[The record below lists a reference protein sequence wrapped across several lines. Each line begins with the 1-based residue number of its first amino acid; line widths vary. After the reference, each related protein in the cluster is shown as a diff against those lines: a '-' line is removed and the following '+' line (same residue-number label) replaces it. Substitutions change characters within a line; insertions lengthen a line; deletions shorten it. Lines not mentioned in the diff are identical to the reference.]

1 VTTAAQPPLVA
12 PAPVA
17 FDVERVRADFP
28 LLAQRVADGRPLV
41 YLDNAAT
48 TQKPRQV
55 IDAISRFYT
64 EDNANIHRGVYD
76 LCERATR
83 LYEGARIRAARFLN
97 AADAR
102 EIVFVRGTTEAIN
115 VVAHSSCRPRLGRDD
130 EVVVS
135 AIEHHSNIVPWQMI
149 CEERGAVLRVIPMNE
164 RGELVLDDLE
174 ALLGPRTRML
184 AVTHVSNALGTVNP
198 VKEIVGRA
206 HACGVPVLVDGA
218 QAAPHLRVDVR
229 DIGCDF
235 YTVSGHKMFGPTG
248 IGLLYGRLGH
258 LEAMPP
264 YQGGGDM
271 IRSVIFSGT
280 TFAAPPARFEAGTPN
295 IAGAVGLAAALDY
308 VGTLDWDAAMA
319 HEAELLAHATQ
330 ALSTVRGLR
339 VIGTAADKVSVVS
352 FVLDGAH
359 AHDIGTIVD
368 QEGIAVRTGHHCAQ
382 PVMEFFGIPA
392 TARASFALYNTHVE
406 VDALAAAVARVRE
419 VLG

>member
-1 VTTAAQPPLVA
+1 MT
-12 PAPVA
+12 
-17 FDVERVRADFP
+17 FDVARVRADFP
-28 LLAQRVADGRPLV
+28 LLAQMVAEGRPLV

-55 IDAISRFYT
+55 IDAISRFYA

-83 LYEGARIRAARFLN
+83 LYEGARIRSARFLK

-102 EIVFVRGTTEAIN
+102 EIVFVRGTTEGIN
-115 VVAHSSCRPRLGRDD
+115 LVAHSFCRPRLGHGD

-135 AIEHHSNIVPWQMI
+135 AIEHHSNIVPWQLI
-149 CEERGAVLRVIPMNE
+149 CAERGAVLRVIPMNE

-198 VKEIVGRA
+198 VREIVARA
-206 HACGVPVLVDGA
+206 HARGVPVLVDGA
-218 QAAPHLRVDVR
+218 QAASHLQVDVR

-235 YTVSGHKMFGPTG
+235 YTVSGHKVFGPTG
-248 IGLLYGRLGH
+248 IGVLYGKLEH

-271 IRSVIFSGT
+271 IRSVSFSGT

-295 IAGAVGLAAALDY
+295 IAGAIGLAAALDY
-308 VGTLDWDAAMA
+308 VGALDWDAAMA
-319 HEAELLAHATQ
+319 HEAELLAHATH
-330 ALSTVRGLR
+330 ALSAVRGLR
-339 VIGTAADKVSVVS
+339 VIGTAAEKVGVIS

-368 QEGIAVRTGHHCAQ
+368 QDGIAVRTGHHCAQ
-382 PVMEFFGIPA
+382 PVMDFFGIPA
-392 TARASFALYNTHVE
+392 TARASFALYNTHAE

>member
-1 VTTAAQPPLVA
+1 VTDAARVPLAA
-12 PAPVA
+12 PARVA

-28 LLAQRVADGRPLV
+28 LLAQTVADGRPLV

-55 IDAISRFYT
+55 IDAISRFYA

-83 LYEGARIRAARFLN
+83 LYEGARIRSARFLN

-102 EIVFVRGTTEAIN
+102 EIVFVRGTTEGVN
-115 VVAHSSCRPRLGRDD
+115 LVAQSFCRPRLGRGDD
-130 EVVVS
+130 VVVS
-135 AIEHHSNIVPWQMI
+135 AIEHHSNIVPWQLI

-174 ALLGPRTRML
+174 ALLGPRTRIL

-198 VKEIVGRA
+198 VREIVARA
-206 HACGVPVLVDGA
+206 HARGVPVLVDGA
-218 QAAPHLRVDVR
+218 QATSHLRVDVR

-235 YTVSGHKMFGPTG
+235 YTVSGHKVFGPTG
-248 IGLLYGRLGH
+248 IGVLYGRLEH

-271 IRSVIFSGT
+271 IRSVSFSGT

-295 IAGAVGLAAALDY
+295 IAGAIGLAAALDY
-308 VGTLDWDAAMA
+308 VGALDWDAAMA
-319 HEAELLAHATQ
+319 HEAELLTHVTQ
-330 ALSTVRGLR
+330 ALSAVRGLR
-339 VIGTAADKVSVVS
+339 VIGTAAEKVGVIS

-359 AHDIGTIVD
+359 AHDVGTIVD
-368 QEGIAVRTGHHCAQ
+368 QDGIAVRTGHHCAQ

-392 TARASFALYNTHVE
+392 TARASFALYNTHAE

>member
-1 VTTAAQPPLVA
+1 VTAVA
-12 PAPVA
+12 PAALARAA

-48 TQKPRQV
+48 TQKPRSV
-55 IDAISRFYT
+55 IDAISRFYA

-83 LYEGARIRAARFLN
+83 LYEGARTRSARFLN

-102 EIVFVRGTTEAIN
+102 EIVFVRGTTEGVN
-115 VVAHSSCRPRLGRDD
+115 LVAHSFCRPLLGPGD
-130 EVVVS
+130 EIVVS
-135 AIEHHSNIVPWQMI
+135 AIEHHSNIVPWQLI

-164 RGELVLDDLE
+164 RGELVLDGLE
-174 ALLGPRTRML
+174 ALLGPRTRIV

-198 VKEIVGRA
+198 VKEIVARA
-206 HACGVPVLVDGA
+206 HARGVPVLVDGA
-218 QAAPHLRVDVR
+218 QAVSHLRVDVR

-235 YTVSGHKMFGPTG
+235 YTVSGHKVFGPTG
-248 IGLLYGRLGH
+248 IGLLYGRLEH

-271 IRSVIFSGT
+271 IRSVSFAGT

-295 IAGAVGLAAALDY
+295 IAGAIGLAAALDY
-308 VGTLDWDAAMA
+308 VGALDWDAAMA
-319 HEAELLAHATQ
+319 HEAGLLAHATE
-330 ALSTVRGLR
+330 ALSAIPGLR
-339 VIGTAADKVSVVS
+339 VIGTAAEKVGVVS

-359 AHDIGTIVD
+359 PHDIGTIVD
-368 QEGIAVRTGHHCAQ
+368 YDGVALRTGHHCAQ
-382 PVMEFFGIPA
+382 PVMEYFGIAA
-392 TARASFALYNTHVE
+392 TARASFAFYNTHAE

-419 VLG
+419 VLR

>member
-1 VTTAAQPPLVA
+1 VTDAARAPLAA
-12 PAPVA
+12 PARVA

-28 LLAQRVADGRPLV
+28 LLAQTVADGRPLV

-55 IDAISRFYT
+55 IDAISRFYA

-83 LYEGARIRAARFLN
+83 LYEGARIRSARFLN

-102 EIVFVRGTTEAIN
+102 EIVFVRGTTEGVN
-115 VVAHSSCRPRLGRDD
+115 LVAQSFCRPRLGRGDD
-130 EVVVS
+130 VVVS
-135 AIEHHSNIVPWQMI
+135 AIEHHSNIVPWQLI

-174 ALLGPRTRML
+174 ALLGPRTRIL

-198 VKEIVGRA
+198 VREIVARA
-206 HACGVPVLVDGA
+206 HARGVPVLVDGA
-218 QAAPHLRVDVR
+218 QATSHLRVDVR

-235 YTVSGHKMFGPTG
+235 YTVSGHKVFGPTG
-248 IGLLYGRLGH
+248 IGVLYGRLDH

-271 IRSVIFSGT
+271 IRSVSFTGT

-295 IAGAVGLAAALDY
+295 IAGAIGLAAALDY
-308 VGTLDWDAAMA
+308 VGALDWDAAMA
-319 HEAELLAHATQ
+319 HEAELLAHVTQ
-330 ALSTVRGLR
+330 ALSAIRGLR
-339 VIGTAADKVSVVS
+339 VIGTAAEKVGVIS

-359 AHDIGTIVD
+359 AHDVGTIVD
-368 QEGIAVRTGHHCAQ
+368 QDGIAVRTGHHCAQ
-382 PVMEFFGIPA
+382 PVMEFFGISA
-392 TARASFALYNTHVE
+392 TARASFALYNTHAEVE
-406 VDALAAAVARVRE
+406 ALAAAVARVRE

>member
-1 VTTAAQPPLVA
+1 MTSAAGAPVEA
-12 PAPVA
+12 PARLA
-17 FDVERVRADFP
+17 FDVERVRDDFP

-48 TQKPRQV
+48 TQKPHQV
-55 IDAISRFYT
+55 IDAMSRFYA

-83 LYEGARIRAARFLN
+83 LYEGARIRSARFLN

-102 EIVFVRGTTEAIN
+102 EIVFVRGTTEGIN
-115 VVAHSSCRPRLGRDD
+115 LVAHSFGRPRLGRGD

-135 AIEHHSNIVPWQMI
+135 AIEHHSNIVPWQLM

-174 ALLGPRTRML
+174 ALLGPRARIL

-198 VKEIVGRA
+198 VKEIVARA
-206 HACGVPVLVDGA
+206 HARGVPVLVDGA
-218 QAAPHLRVDVR
+218 QATPHLRVDVQ

-235 YTVSGHKMFGPTG
+235 YTVSGHKVFGPTG
-248 IGLLYGRLGH
+248 IGVLYGRLEL

-271 IRSVIFSGT
+271 IRSVSFAGT

-295 IAGAVGLAAALDY
+295 IAGAIGLAAALDY
-308 VGTLDWDAAMA
+308 VDALDWDAAMA

-330 ALSTVRGLR
+330 ALSAVRGLR
-339 VIGTAADKVSVVS
+339 VIGTAAEKVGVVS

-359 AHDIGTIVD
+359 AHDVGTIVD
-368 QEGIAVRTGHHCAQ
+368 QDGIAVRTGHHCAQ
-382 PVMEFFGIPA
+382 PVMEFFGIAA
-392 TARASFALYNTHVE
+392 TARASFAFYNTHAE
-406 VDALAAAVARVRE
+406 VDALAAAVTRVRE

>member
-1 VTTAAQPPLVA
+1 VTTAAQAPLVA
-12 PAPVA
+12 PAQVG

-55 IDAISRFYT
+55 IDAMSRFYA

-83 LYEGARIRAARFLN
+83 LYEAARIRSARFLN

-115 VVAHSSCRPRLGRDD
+115 LVAHSFCRPRLGRGD

-135 AIEHHSNIVPWQMI
+135 AIEHHSNIVPWQLI
-149 CEERGAVLRVIPMNE
+149 CEERGAALRVIPMNE
-164 RGELVLDDLE
+164 RGELVLDDLD

-184 AVTHVSNALGTVNP
+184 AVTHVSNALGTVTP
-198 VKEIVGRA
+198 VKEIVARA
-206 HACGVPVLVDGA
+206 QARGVPVLVDGA
-218 QAAPHLRVDVR
+218 QAAPHLRVDVQ

-235 YTVSGHKMFGPTG
+235 YTVSGHKIFGPTG
-248 IGLLYGRLGH
+248 IGMLYGRLGH

-271 IRSVIFSGT
+271 IRSVSFAGT
-280 TFAAPPARFEAGTPN
+280 TFAEPPARFEAGTPN

-308 VGTLDWDAAMA
+308 VGALDWDAAMA

-330 ALSTVRGLR
+330 TLSTIRGLR
-339 VIGTAADKVSVVS
+339 VVGTAADKVCVVS
-352 FVLDGAH
+352 FLLDGAH
-359 AHDIGTIVD
+359 AHDVGTIVD

-392 TARASFALYNTHVE
+392 TARASFALYNTHAE

>member
-1 VTTAAQPPLVA
+1 VTTTAQAPHLA
-12 PAPVA
+12 PAPAA

-48 TQKPRQV
+48 TQKPRRV
-55 IDAISRFYT
+55 IDSMSRFYA

-83 LYEGARIRAARFLN
+83 LYEGARIRSARFLN

-115 VVAHSSCRPRLGRDD
+115 LVAHSFCRPLLGRGD

-174 ALLGPRTRML
+174 ALLGPRTRIL

-198 VKEIVGRA
+198 VKEIVARA

-218 QAAPHLRVDVR
+218 QAASHLRVDVR

-235 YTVSGHKMFGPTG
+235 YTVSGHKVFGPTG
-248 IGLLYGRLGH
+248 IGLLYGRLEH

-271 IRSVIFSGT
+271 IRSVSFAGT

-308 VGTLDWDAAMA
+308 VETLDWDAAMA
-319 HEAELLAHATQ
+319 HEADLLTHATR
-330 ALSTVRGLR
+330 ALSAIRGLR
-339 VIGTAADKVSVVS
+339 VIGTAAEKVGVVS

-368 QEGIAVRTGHHCAQ
+368 QDGIAVRTGHHCAQ

-392 TARASFALYNTHVE
+392 TARASFALYNTHAE

>member
-1 VTTAAQPPLVA
+1 VTGLAQVLRGASAGVG
-12 PAPVA
+12 

-55 IDAISRFYT
+55 IDAISRFYA

-83 LYEGARIRAARFLN
+83 LYEGARIRSARFLN

-102 EIVFVRGTTEAIN
+102 EIVFVRGTTEAVN
-115 VVAHSSCRPRLGRDD
+115 LVAQSFCRPRLGRGD

-135 AIEHHSNIVPWQMI
+135 AIEHHSNIVPWQMV

-164 RGELVLDDLE
+164 RGELLLDDLE

-184 AVTHVSNALGTVNP
+184 AVTHVSNALGTVTP
-198 VKEIVGRA
+198 VREIVARA
-206 HACGVPVLVDGA
+206 HARGVPVLVDGA
-218 QAAPHLRVDVR
+218 QAVSHLRVDVR

-235 YTVSGHKMFGPTG
+235 YTVSGHKIFGPTG
-248 IGLLYGRLGH
+248 VGLLYGRLSL

-271 IRSVIFSGT
+271 IRSVSFAGT
-280 TFAAPPARFEAGTPN
+280 TFAEPPARFEAGTPN

-308 VGTLDWDAAMA
+308 VGALDWGAAMR
-319 HEAELLAHATQ
+319 HEAELLAHATE
-330 ALSTVRGLR
+330 ALSAIRGLR
-339 VIGTAADKVSVVS
+339 VIGTAAEKIGVVS

-359 AHDIGTIVD
+359 AHDVGTIVD
-368 QEGIAVRTGHHCAQ
+368 QDGIAVRTGHHCAQ
-382 PVMEFFGIPA
+382 PVMEFFDIAA
-392 TARASFALYNTHVE
+392 TARASFALYNTHAE
-406 VDALAAAVARVRE
+406 VDALAAAVTRVRE

>member
-1 VTTAAQPPLVA
+1 VTGPRQARLGGHSR
-12 PAPVA
+12 VA
-17 FDVERVRADFP
+17 FDVGRVRADFP
-28 LLAQRVADGRPLV
+28 LLQQTIADGRPLV

-55 IDAISRFYT
+55 IDAISRFYS

-83 LYEGARIRAARFLN
+83 LYEGARFTAQRFLG

-102 EIVFVRGTTEAIN
+102 EIVFVRGTTEAVN
-115 VVAHSSCRPRLGRDD
+115 LVAYSFCRPRLHPGD

-135 AIEHHSNIVPWQMI
+135 AMEHHSNIVPWQLV
-149 CEERGAVLRVIPMNE
+149 CEERGARLRVVPMNG
-164 RGELVLDDLE
+164 RGELVLE
-174 ALLGPRTRML
+174 ALPDLLGPRTRML

-198 VKEIVGRA
+198 VKEIVALARTR
-206 HACGVPVLVDGA
+206 GVPVLVDGA
-218 QAAPHLRVDVR
+218 QALPHLRVDVQ

-235 YTVSGHKMFGPTG
+235 YAVSGHKVFGPTG
-248 IGLLYGRLGH
+248 VGVLYGRLPH

-271 IRSVIFSGT
+271 IRSVSFEKT

-295 IAGAVGLAAALDY
+295 IAGAVGFAAALEYLDA
-308 VGTLDWDAAMA
+308 LDWDAVTV

-330 ALSTVRGLR
+330 ALSAIPGVRI
-339 VIGTAADKVSVVS
+339 IGTAAEKVAVVS
-352 FVLDGAH
+352 FVLEGAH
-359 AHDIGTIVD
+359 AHDVGTIADEDGV
-368 QEGIAVRTGHHCAQ
+368 ALRTGHHCAQ
-382 PVMEFFGIPA
+382 PAMDFLGVPA
-392 TARASFALYNTHVE
+392 TARASFAFYNTHAEVE
-406 VDALAAAVARVRE
+406 ALAAAVSRVRE